1 MFRKDFFHLEDCAA
15 LNTLSLPVVTSSV
28 VSHLL
33 HLLNLLDLLDRAVE
47 VVVIKGEGRV
57 VDIGSWLFG
66 NCIANRGGGL
76 IGRSFL
82 VNVGF
87 SGNVNVDVGFGLN
100 FFVNVSVRRD
110 GSIDDIVLRV
120 FQWKLGG
127 GTRQADDDGK
137 NNLEEKYLGLNGF
150 CKNCSFYNKIFLVFR
165 YLFNFVF
172 MLD

>member
-1 MFRKDFFHLEDCAA
+1 MFKKDFFLLEDCATF
-15 LNTLSLPVVTSSV
+15 NTLSLPVVTPSI

-33 HLLNLLDLLDRAVE
+33 HLLNLLDLLDRVIE
-47 VVVIKGEGRV
+47 VVVIQCEGRV

-127 GTRQADDDGK
+127 GTGQADEDGK
-137 NNLEEKYLGLNGF
+137 NNLEEKYLGINCF
-150 CKNCSFYNKIFLVFR
+150 CKNC
-165 YLFNFVF
+165 
-172 MLD
+172 